1 MKELEERTNQIRLE
15 DERREKE
22 FQERMKMRANEEA
35 KKLQA
40 TRDGFNGDS
49 NEALEFSK
57 QSPDT

>member
-49 NEALEFSK
+49 NEALEFSE